1 MNTTYLRGSG
11 LPCLGQGRV
20 AVASRRGRGT
30 SLGENFLGPA
40 GDGAIAGLGRPELL
54 ELDQSRACSAVSYL
68 YRSAAEDMV

>member
-1 MNTTYLRGSG
+1 
-11 LPCLGQGRV
+11 
-20 AVASRRGRGT
+20 
-30 SLGENFLGPA
+30 LGENFLGPA